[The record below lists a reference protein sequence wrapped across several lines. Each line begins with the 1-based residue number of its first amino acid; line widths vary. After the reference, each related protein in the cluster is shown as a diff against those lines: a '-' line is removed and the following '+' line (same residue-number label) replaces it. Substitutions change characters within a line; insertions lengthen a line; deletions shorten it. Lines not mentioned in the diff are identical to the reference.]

1 MPEQGTLAL
10 VGAGEFLEIMRDV
23 DAGLL
28 ERAGGRRVAI
38 LPTASAPDG
47 TGVSERWAAMGL
59 AHFTAL
65 GAQPEAVMALDRE
78 ACHALEHVEAVS
90 RADLV

>member
-1 MPEQGTLAL
+1 
-10 VGAGEFLEIMRDV
+10 
-23 DAGLL
+23 
-28 ERAGGRRVAI
+28 
-38 LPTASAPDG
+38 
-47 TGVSERWAAMGL
+47 MGL